1 MLPVSAT
8 TGNEGATAEPAAR
21 TTRWRS
27 VNRYAVL
34 DVVVIAAAWIYM
46 SMRVL
51 LSGIGF
57 DDVTYSTPSQQVTL
71 DAWRHGRMALWSDTI
86 FGGTPQ
92 LGNLFSAGLY
102 PLHWL
107 AAPFPD
113 LLGTDM
119 EMVSHL
125 LIFGLGFYAL
135 GRLLGLARPA
145 PAAMAVAAMWSGATL
160 FRVTLL
166 LHFPPLVWV
175 PWAAICIYLI
185 ITSAR
190 PRRAAAALAVVVW
203 CIITSGHPQSIL
215 MAATLLGAW
224 TIGLM
229 IEHRQWRRAG
239 WFAPAGGLA
248 LVMAAPVLLAARE
261 SIAAAAA
268 AERDSAALMQPLFVM
283 PLRQFPRLLLG
294 QPMSGLNNLLGGG
307 ERITFAGAAVVAL
320 AIVGCVTVIRT
331 RRWSLISLMAV
342 AAFAASLSLG
352 LRSPTMTFARAFLP
366 GFDQPRVSARWNWVL
381 VMVLILLA
389 GFGIDRLCS
398 RRATAEGAAVVA
410 VTVGLAA
417 AMWFG
422 VERGGTSN
430 ELLWLAIAVLVAII
444 AFVAH
449 SRSRAAAAGLL
460 VVLAVFEL
468 AVPINWL
475 TNWHDPVITSTSE
488 LVGPGVEW
496 LAQRPGLT
504 LAMTN
509 EEYEP
514 TYLVQG
520 MRPNA
525 NSILGIRSIDGYDG
539 GTAISRRWH
548 AALLQIIPTI
558 NDLPFRGQAPYVLE
572 QEPMA
577 RLGVHYVMFDPTRG
591 SGAEAMPG
599 WTRATVDGRFEIYA
613 NPLWKGD
620 ATVWYA
626 AQLVASPEDAG
637 NSLRADNS
645 GRLTDI
651 GLVEDASAVLSCSAN
666 CAPDGFTTSS
676 DYSGHREVNVVAA
689 QPAVVAINE
698 QFDTGWTVSVDGHEQ
713 QVIPVDGMWTG
724 VQVTAGPHHIVLRYD
739 PPWLNLSLVI
749 MALGWL
755 GVVCL
760 YFWPDRRRRNRPM
773 ELPMSP
779 RPSDPTARFQH
790 RADTRNHRARLPH
803 RRDARVQRGSN
814 NPSDPRAGPGVAVH
828 R

>member
-8 TGNEGATAEPAAR
+8 TGSEGATHAGAMPAPTPRGA
-21 TTRWRS
+21 RWRS

-34 DVVVIAAAWIYM
+34 DGAVIATAWLYM
-46 SMRVL
+46 SMRVV

-119 EMVSHL
+119 EMVAHL

-135 GRLLGLARPA
+135 GRLLGFSRPA

-166 LHFPPLVWV
+166 VHFPPLVWV
-175 PWAAICIYLI
+175 PWAAILIHLI
-185 ITSAR
+185 IRSAR
-190 PRRAAAALAVVVW
+190 PRKAAAALAVVVW

-224 TIGLM
+224 TVGLM
-229 IEHRQWRRAG
+229 IEHREWRRAG
-239 WFAPAGGLA
+239 WLAPAGGLA
-248 LVMAAPVLLAARE
+248 LLMAAPVLLAARE

-268 AERDSAALMQPLFVM
+268 AERDPAALMQPIFVM
-283 PLRQFPRLLLG
+283 PLRQFPRMLLG
-294 QPMSGLNNLLGGG
+294 QPLSGLNNLLGGG

-331 RRWSLISLMAV
+331 RRWSLVTLMVV

-352 LRSPTMTFARAFLP
+352 LRSPTMRFARAFLP
-366 GFDQPRVSARWNWVL
+366 GFDQPRVSARWNWIL
-381 VMVLILLA
+381 VMVLIVLA
-389 GFGIDRLCS
+389 GVGIDRLRG
-398 RRATAEGAAVVA
+398 RRATVEGAAVVGVA
-410 VTVGLAA
+410 LGLAV
-417 AMWFG
+417 AMWIGFA
-422 VERGGTSN
+422 RGGTSN
-430 ELLWLAIAVLVAII
+430 ELLWLAIAALVTVI
-444 AFVAH
+444 AFVVHA
-449 SRSRAAAAGLL
+449 RVRIAAAGLL
-460 VVLAVFEL
+460 AMLAVFEL

-488 LVGPGVEW
+488 LVGPGVQW

-525 NSILGIRSIDGYDG
+525 NSILGVRSIDGYDG

-558 NDLPFRGQAPYVLE
+558 NDLPFRGQAPFVLE
-572 QEPMA
+572 QEPFA

-591 SGAEAMPG
+591 AGAEAFPG
-599 WTRATVDGRFEIYA
+599 WTKEVVDGRFEIYA

-620 ATVWYA
+620 ATVWYST
-626 AQLVASPEDAG
+626 QLVDNPEDAG

-645 GRLTDI
+645 GRLTDV
-651 GLVEDASAVLSCSAN
+651 GLVEDASVVLACSAD
-666 CAPDGFTTSS
+666 CAPDGFTTRS
-676 DYSGHREVNVVAA
+676 DYSGHREVDVVAA
-689 QPAVVAINE
+689 HTAVVAINE
-698 QFDTGWTVSVDGHEQ
+698 QFDTGWTVSVDGNGRD
-713 QVIPVDGMWTG
+713 VIPVDGMWTG

-739 PPWLNLSLVI
+739 PPWLTLSLVV

-755 GVVCL
+755 GTVGL
-760 YFWPDRRRRNRPM
+760 YFWPDRRRTNAVD
-773 ELPMSP
+773 E
-779 RPSDPTARFQH
+779 
-790 RADTRNHRARLPH
+790 RADEPA
-803 RRDARVQRGSN
+803 AE
-814 NPSDPRAGPGVAVH
+814 
-828 R
+828 